1 VYKFWSQNETAS
13 SKICSIVRSRKV
25 ACGAYFRDKSWK
37 LKTPFKMNWGKIWP
51 IYVQNVL
58 KWPKVGHL
66 PKISN
71 STKIVMCFIFLCVFC
86 VILFHPSLFFV
97 NPPLNSSSSN
107 YSFLHIF
114 FIYFITFEE
123 RNNERETFIRTSF
136 MMMFSFTYSH
146 YYY

>member
-1 VYKFWSQNETAS
+1 MTSPKKCSLRSKSENTVQNE
-13 SKICSIVRSRKV
+13 RRKNP
-25 ACGAYFRDKSWK
+25 AFLSHFE
-37 LKTPFKMNWGKIWP
+37 LKP
-51 IYVQNVL
+51 QNL
-58 KWPKVGHL
+58 RHL
-66 PKISN
+66 PISFSSKISN

-97 NPPLNSSSSN
+97 NPPLKSSSSN